1 MGRYSVKPKD
11 SDIDDVLNIC
21 TERANSGNSPLWGM
35 TYEEGVE
42 AGIRWVLGQTD
53 DSPLD

>member
-42 AGIRWVLGQTD
+42 AGLRWVLGQTD